1 MRHERH
7 WSVEEANALRPYVG
21 ACVRRLREARGW
33 LAGRPVPPAAGAL
46 AMISGGAWP
55 GREHAEAAVDVVL
68 TLGQLDRLEVL
79 VRDLDAG
86 LVDFPALR
94 DGEEVYLCW
103 LVDEPE
109 VRHWHAPGAGFPAR
123 RPL

>member
-21 ACVRRLREARGW
+21 ACVRRLRAARGR
-33 LAGRPVPPAAGAL
+33 LAAAPTPPGSGAR
-46 AMISGGAWP
+46 AMVGGGAWP
-55 GREHAEAAVDVVL
+55 GRTHAEPAVEVVL
-68 TLGQLDRLEVL
+68 TLDQLERLDV
-79 VRDLDAG
+79 VIRDLDAG

-94 DGEEVYLCW
+94 GGEEVYLCW

-109 VRHWHAPGAGFPAR
+109 VRHWHAPGAGFPGR

>member
-1 MRHERH
+1 MRHRHH
-7 WSVEEANALRPYVG
+7 WSLAQANALRPYVS
-21 ACVRRLREARGW
+21 ACVERLRSARER
-33 LAGRPVPPAAGAL
+33 LADASAPRGAAAL
-46 AMISGGAWP
+46 AMVCGGGWP
-55 GREHAEAAVDVVL
+55 GREHARAAVELIL
-68 TLGQLDRLEVL
+68 TLEQLDRLEIL
-79 VRDLDAG
+79 VRDVDAG

-109 VRHWHAPGAGFPAR
+109 IRHWHAPGAGFPGR